1 MGVLNPIKII
11 ITNYPE
17 DREEWLEAEN
27 NPENIDAGTRKVPFS
42 REIFIEKEDFK
53 ESAGNK
59 FFRLKIGSEVR
70 LKNAYII
77 KANSVLKT
85 STGEIEEVHCT
96 YTKDTEKRVKGT
108 LHWVSIKHALKVEV
122 RDYDRLFLHE
132 APDNQGDRSFMDFI
146 NPESLKIIQGY
157 VEPSL
162 KNAQPEER
170 FQFQR
175 LGYFNIDK
183 DSDTERLVFNKIVGL
198 RDSWIKKQAASN
210 KNQSFAPPLNNQ
222 QPKAINVLQKLGKK
236 YTKQSKE
243 KQLLIKDEVKTL
255 TQDIQYS
262 DLEAL
267 FNTSVKKVGTRIVV
281 MISLQEM
288 LNKGLTRNQLIND
301 FISKALNDN
310 NDLLV
315 AEAKNF

>member
-1 MGVLNPIKII
+1 M
-11 ITNYPE
+11 
-17 DREEWLEAEN
+17 
-27 NPENIDAGTRKVPFS
+27 
-42 REIFIEKEDFK
+42 
-53 ESAGNK
+53 
-59 FFRLKIGSEVR
+59 
-70 LKNAYII
+70 
-77 KANSVLKT
+77 
-85 STGEIEEVHCT
+85 
-96 YTKDTEKRVKGT
+96 
-108 LHWVSIKHALKVEV
+108 
-122 RDYDRLFLHE
+122 
-132 APDNQGDRSFMDFI
+132 
-146 NPESLKIIQGY
+146 
-157 VEPSL
+157 
-162 KNAQPEER
+162 
-170 FQFQR
+170 
-175 LGYFNIDK
+175 
-183 DSDTERLVFNKIVGL
+183 
-198 RDSWIKKQAASN
+198 
-210 KNQSFAPPLNNQ
+210 NNQ

>member
-1 MGVLNPIKII
+1 
-11 ITNYPE
+11 
-17 DREEWLEAEN
+17 
-27 NPENIDAGTRKVPFS
+27 
-42 REIFIEKEDFK
+42 
-53 ESAGNK
+53 
-59 FFRLKIGSEVR
+59 
-70 LKNAYII
+70 
-77 KANSVLKT
+77 
-85 STGEIEEVHCT
+85 
-96 YTKDTEKRVKGT
+96 
-108 LHWVSIKHALKVEV
+108 
-122 RDYDRLFLHE
+122 
-132 APDNQGDRSFMDFI
+132 
-146 NPESLKIIQGY
+146 
-157 VEPSL
+157 
-162 KNAQPEER
+162 
-170 FQFQR
+170 
-175 LGYFNIDK
+175 
-183 DSDTERLVFNKIVGL
+183 
-198 RDSWIKKQAASN
+198 
-210 KNQSFAPPLNNQ
+210 
-222 QPKAINVLQKLGKK
+222 VLQKLGKK

>member
-1 MGVLNPIKII
+1 M
-11 ITNYPE
+11 
-17 DREEWLEAEN
+17 
-27 NPENIDAGTRKVPFS
+27 
-42 REIFIEKEDFK
+42 
-53 ESAGNK
+53 
-59 FFRLKIGSEVR
+59 R

-146 NPESLKIIQGY
+146 NPDSLKIIQGY

-162 KNAQPEER
+162 KDAQPEER